1 MVSDNAVPLSL
12 KASQDARKA
21 ALKAYRAAIGRQD
34 GTAQSARKKLAIAVV
49 HEIHAELEL
58 SGNMEGKS

>member
-1 MVSDNAVPLSL
+1 MVNEPTTPLED
-12 KASQDARKA
+12 AQAARKA

-34 GTAQSARKKLAIAVV
+34 GTAQSAHKKLAIAVV

-58 SGNMEGKS
+58 VGHAK